1 MLKYFILLLILSL
14 SLFAHSQDLIT
25 LERLSDTSVRIC
37 GTGSPVDITGTR
49 GWTIPSSS
57 MFSTSPSSFP
67 TPTVSDNTLSIN
79 NNPINDIRFSMSDF
93 LFGASSVQMSPV
105 TVEGCATLSWPDGIV
120 SEIGS
125 VIEVGSFDP
134 SMFPQPVIQQITVSD
149 IIVVSPIPTLSEWG
163 LTLLSLILMIFGV
176 NFLRI
181 RNLSP
186 IEA

>member
-1 MLKYFILLLILSL
+1 
-14 SLFAHSQDLIT
+14 
-25 LERLSDTSVRIC
+25 
-37 GTGSPVDITGTR
+37 
-49 GWTIPSSS
+49 
-57 MFSTSPSSFP
+57 
-67 TPTVSDNTLSIN
+67 
-79 NNPINDIRFSMSDF
+79 
-93 LFGASSVQMSPV
+93 VQMSPV